1 MLLPYTT
8 LVYYGKAAAAVI
20 DEVAVETEVGS
31 KKWQRANSTDQV
43 TVDTVSRATE
53 VIGQPF
59 TDQVVV
65 DTVSQAKNRS
75 RVNLNDSIGASPSE
89 YDIAQAVW
97 LIALSA
103 INYPGTAGEAL
114 AGAGSAGNP
123 WTDTSAYGAGTKGAL
138 LKQAA
143 EMAELAAIK

>member
-1 MLLPYTT
+1 MPLASLFA
-8 LVYYGKAAAAVI
+8 LQYYGKAMASAIDQIDNEEVLAA
-20 DEVAVETEVGS
+20 
-31 KKWQRANSTDQV
+31 KKWQRANSSDQV
-43 TVDTVSRATE
+43 AVDTVSRATE

-97 LIALSA
+97 LIAASA
-103 INYPGTAGEAL
+103 INYAGTAGAKL
-114 AGAGSAGNP
+114 NSAGSG
-123 WTDTSAYGAGTKGAL
+123 GAVSMLNTETGDIIIPL
-138 LKQAA
+138 D
-143 EMAELAAIK
+143 

>member
-1 MLLPYTT
+1 MPLASLFTIQ
-8 LVYYGKAAAAVI
+8 YYGKAAAAVI
-20 DEVAVETEVGS
+20 DQVEVEVVADA

-53 VIGQPF
+53 VIGQAF

-65 DTVSQAKNRS
+65 DTVSEAKNRS

-97 LIALSA
+97 LIAASA
-103 INYPGTAGEAL
+103 INYPGTAGAKL
-114 AGAGSAGNP
+114 NSAGSGGAATLINP
-123 WTDTSAYGAGTKGAL
+123 DTGEIMTPL
-138 LKQAA
+138 
-143 EMAELAAIK
+143 E

>member
-8 LVYYGKAAAAVI
+8 LVYYGKTAAAVI

-43 TVDTVSRATE
+43 AVDTVSRATE

-59 TDQVVV
+59 TDHVVV

-97 LIALSA
+97 LIASSA
-103 INYPGTAGEAL
+103 INYPGTAGAKL
-114 AGAGSAGNP
+114 NSAGSG
-123 WTDTSAYGAGTKGAL
+123 GAVSMLNTETGDIIIPL
-138 LKQAA
+138 
-143 EMAELAAIK
+143 E